1 MLCEDEIVSRF
12 LATSLFVSPEV
23 VAYIKEQ
30 DDPGLIDR
38 IIAGTPEGTFV
49 VSPDCIPALKKV
61 RDGTRF
67 LADPVCEVL
76 AGMENSAESI
86 RDFEEYITYFRNRFT
101 RLSTFMRG
109 RIQPVPIEALA
120 RTGRYQEEEVS
131 FIGMVSNVRSTANG
145 NKMVEVEDPTG
156 TMRVLF
162 NKSREGFSE
171 AEKILPDE
179 VIGVRGKLS
188 QDGNI
193 FFANTLVRPD
203 IPLSNAPYRS
213 ERPGRAVLISDIHV
227 GSDTFLEDEWHRF
240 ADWISGQEDIGY
252 LVIAGDLVDGI
263 GIYPGQEK
271 ELVIKNIYQ
280 QYEALGEMLSALP
293 ERLTIVISPGNH
305 DVVRGA
311 EPQPAIPTAFRIGY
325 PANCVWVE
333 NPALVSLQGVRVL
346 IYHGRSF
353 DDMIGTIPGASYNR
367 PAEIMEE
374 MLKRRHLA
382 PIFGMRTPI
391 APGKKDPLI
400 IDPVPEVLFTGHVH
414 ISGIKR
420 YRGVLMINAGTWQSQ
435 TAFQKQ
441 MNTVPTPAQAVVLDL
456 QSLETE
462 IVDFL
467 TPGS

>member
-1 MLCEDEIVSRF
+1 
-12 LATSLFVSPEV
+12 
-23 VAYIKEQ
+23 
-30 DDPGLIDR
+30 
-38 IIAGTPEGTFV
+38 
-49 VSPDCIPALKKV
+49 
-61 RDGTRF
+61 
-67 LADPVCEVL
+67 
-76 AGMENSAESI
+76 
-86 RDFEEYITYFRNRFT
+86 
-101 RLSTFMRG
+101 
-109 RIQPVPIEALA
+109 
-120 RTGRYQEEEVS
+120 
-131 FIGMVSNVRSTANG
+131 MVSTVRSTANG
-145 NKMVEVEDPTG
+145 NKMVEMEDTTG

-162 NKSREGFSE
+162 NKSRDGFAE

-188 QDGNI
+188 RDGNI
-193 FFANTLVRPD
+193 FFADTLVRPD

-213 ERPGRAVLISDIHV
+213 ERPGKAVLISDIHV
-227 GSDTFLEDEWHRF
+227 GSNTFLEDEWHRF
-240 ADWISGQEDIGY
+240 VDWLSAREDVGY
-252 LVIAGDLVDGI
+252 LLIAGDLVDGI
-263 GIYPGQEK
+263 GIYPGQDK
-271 ELVIKNIYQ
+271 ELVIKNIYK

-293 ERLTIVISPGNH
+293 NQLKILISPGNH

-311 EPQPAIPTAFRIGY
+311 EPQPAIPPAFRKGY
-325 PANCVWVE
+325 PENCVWVE

-346 IYHGRSF
+346 MYHGRSF
-353 DDMIGTIPGASYNR
+353 DDMIGTIPGASYR
-367 PAEIMEE
+367 HPEEIMEE

-391 APGKKDPLI
+391 APGRKDPLI

-456 QSLETE
+456 QSLEPE

-467 TPGS
+467 KPESI

>member
-86 RDFEEYITYFRNRFT
+86 RDVEEYITYFRNRFT

-188 QDGNI
+188 QDGTI

-311 EPQPAIPTAFRIGY
+311 EPQPAIPLAFRKGY

-333 NPALVSLQGVRVL
+333 NPALVSRQVVRVL
-346 IYHGRSF
+346 MYHGRSF

>member
-38 IIAGTPEGTFV
+38 IIAGTPEGTVV
-49 VSPDCIPALKKV
+49 VSPECIPALKKV

-67 LADPVCEVL
+67 LTDPVCEVL

-162 NKSREGFSE
+162 NKSRDGFAE

-240 ADWISGQEDIGY
+240 ADWISSQEDIGY

-280 QYEALGEMLSALP
+280 QYQALGEMLSALP
-293 ERLTIVISPGNH
+293 DRLTIVLSPGNH

-311 EPQPAIPTAFRIGY
+311 EPQPAIPPAFRKGY

-353 DDMIGTIPGASYNR
+353 DDMIGTIPGASYSR
-367 PAEIMEE
+367 PAEIMEGDAE
-374 MLKRRHLA
+374 TPA
-382 PIFGMRTPI
+382 PRPDIRDAHPDRT
-391 APGKKDPLI
+391 GKKGPAHHRPGPGGALHRPCPYQRDQTLPGRADDQCRDLA
-400 IDPVPEVLFTGHVH
+400 VPDRLPEADEHRADT
-414 ISGIKR
+414 R
-420 YRGVLMINAGTWQSQ
+420 AGGR
-435 TAFQKQ
+435 
-441 MNTVPTPAQAVVLDL
+441 
-456 QSLETE
+456 
-462 IVDFL
+462 
-467 TPGS
+467 PGPPEP